1 MASAVWIWLR
11 VSYEAAVK
19 LSARAT
25 VSQGHRQLGP
35 PSSQSLA
42 GAGEPVCKRACTLS
56 SWQESVL
63 AGAWPLSS
71 PRKPLHRTPER
82 VMTWQLVSD
91 PKYRE

>member
-35 PSSQSLA
+35 PVIPELGRGWRTCLQASLHAELLA
-42 GAGEPVCKRACTLS
+42 GVRPCWRLA
-56 SWQESVL
+56 SVL
-63 AGAWPLSS
+63 
-71 PRKPLHRTPER
+71 T
-82 VMTWQLVSD
+82 T
-91 PKYRE
+91 